1 MYRVIMSKLLFKVM
15 CFGDVLVF
23 LEIEFENRSCRLFD
37 LNNSLIV
44 RTSQWSLNCLLGLKT
59 VEHINVDDFLKSC
72 KGIALNH
79 VLYRGEHL
87 ELTYRHSLLS
97 DLLTLVCWRIH

>member
-1 MYRVIMSKLLFKVM
+1 MSKLLFKVM

-44 RTSQWSLNCLLGLKT
+44 RTSQ
-59 VEHINVDDFLKSC
+59 
-72 KGIALNH
+72 
-79 VLYRGEHL
+79 
-87 ELTYRHSLLS
+87 
-97 DLLTLVCWRIH
+97 